1 MINKIS
7 SQLYFDNWELKKEI
21 DSSILKNT
29 NHRIEDKKIVIENIK
44 KQLLT
49 REQKVDLTLVI
60 AKYAKDK
67 FKIEDN
73 LIILDPSIQNA
84 KELLIDIFL
93 LLNEFNLTFKFNNL
107 NIFDDLDNINQKIEL
122 KIGVLL

>member
-29 NHRIEDKKIVIENIK
+29 NHRIEDKKIVIESIK
-44 KQLLT
+44 LLT

-73 LIILDPSIQNA
+73 LIILDPSIQDA

-122 KIGVLL
+122 KIGALL